1 VRRRVWA
8 AGLVTTLILLAL
20 AGCGGDS
27 GTSTATI
34 ETISPA
40 EVAEIIGEGRSD
52 LVILDVRTPDEF
64 AAGHLSDAVNLD
76 YYGPGFADALAA
88 LDREAPYV
96 LYCRTGNRSAQ
107 VREMMRGLGF
117 AEVHEIAGG
126 FVAWEQAGRSYESF
140 SPGYLAVPLGRAVA

>member
-1 VRRRVWA
+1 MRWRVSA
-8 AGLVTTLILLAL
+8 ARLVTTLILLAL

-27 GTSTATI
+27 GTSTAII
-34 ETISPA
+34 ETVSPA
-40 EVAEIIGEGRSD
+40 EAAEIIGEGRSD

-76 YYGPGFADALAA
+76 YYSPSFADSLAV
-88 LDREAPYV
+88 LDRDATYV
-96 LYCRTGNRSAQ
+96 LYCRTGNRSAE

-126 FVAWEQAGRSYESF
+126 FVAWDEAGRPYESF
-140 SPGYLAVPLGRAVA
+140 SPGI